1 MIRKNSL
8 VVTLILLVDEMP
20 APKEAPRRG
29 RPKIYSDRLILKSL
43 IIMVLKRF
51 TRVHELWIFLNQPQ
65 EESMRIRFLLSEQ
78 GRFPSRRT
86 FERRLKKL
94 PEDLP
99 KYIGHLGR
107 YLVELI
113 DPWRDC
119 GRAVAIDSSAFRA
132 KGGVWHKKDKEA
144 GRIPD
149 SRIDTEADWTKSE
162 WHGWVY
168 GWKLHM
174 IETVSDVWIPLA
186 AEFTPANVADNKEA
200 PSLIDQL
207 PKEARFVL
215 GDTTYQDHNLYEHCA
230 NNGHILVTS
239 RRGSYPHNDPGV
251 KVRRIFHLL
260 RFRTIENGFGQFK
273 LIFDLND
280 RVPTK
285 GYISTARF
293 VLGAVLLY
301 QVVLLHRIYQG
312 SVSRVGMKAIIRA
325 A

>member
-8 VVTLILLVDEMP
+8 LVTLILLVDEIP
-20 APKEAPRRG
+20 IPKETPKRG
-29 RPKIYSDRLILKSL
+29 RPKVYSDRLILKFL
-43 IIMVLKRF
+43 IIMILKRF
-51 TRVHELWIFLNQPQ
+51 TRVHELWIFLNCPQ
-65 EESMRIRFLLSEQ
+65 AESIRVLLIEN
-78 GRFPSRRT
+78 GGFPSRRT
-86 FERRLKKL
+86 FERRLKRL
-94 PEDLP
+94 PENLP
-99 KYIGHLGR
+99 MYIGYLGR
-107 YLVELI
+107 YLVELT

-132 KGGVWHKKDKEA
+132 KGGVWHKKEKEA
-144 GRIPD
+144 GRIPH
-149 SRIDTEADWTKSE
+149 SRIDTEAGWTKSE

-186 AEFTPANVADNKEA
+186 AELTPANIADNKKA

-207 PKEARFVL
+207 PKEARFIL
-215 GDTTYQDHNLYEHCA
+215 GDTTYQDQNLYEHCA
-230 NNGHILVTS
+230 NNGHILVAS
-239 RRGSYPHNDPGV
+239 RRGAYPHRDPGAQ
-251 KVRRIFHLL
+251 VRRIFHTL

-280 RVPTK
+280 KVPTK

-301 QVVLLHRIYQG
+301 QVVLLHRIHQG
-312 SVSRVGMKAIIRA
+312 NVSRVGMKAIIRA